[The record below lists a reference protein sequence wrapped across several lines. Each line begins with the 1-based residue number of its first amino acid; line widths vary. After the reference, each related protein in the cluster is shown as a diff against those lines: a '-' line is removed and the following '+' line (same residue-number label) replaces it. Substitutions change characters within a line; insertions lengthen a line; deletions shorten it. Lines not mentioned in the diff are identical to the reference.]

1 MNRSYHFPFVVHS
14 RGVGTF
20 RYQHR
25 GDRAIFTNPL
35 GVKDRAPSQIPITHF
50 LNANATSNPDNVPTR
65 DYYISE
71 GYGPA
76 PECSAQA
83 IGEAIHYAEETARNM
98 FGRDESRGIVNFGFH
113 GGGLVGGVK
122 IKSPGEVAAALS
134 AIEDAAIENGEI
146 NLEKLSGR
154 SGFVIMA
161 DGFTVFNNG
170 NSKVK
175 VGDLRTNEEKLQD
188 EINRLNGELA
198 AAHVTIKKVREALR
212 TQPGEDVQ
220 AHAKVLRQMAD
231 ALVNLWRGE
240 K

>member
-76 PECSAQA
+76 PECSAQE
-83 IGEAIHYAEETARNM
+83 IGEAIHYAEESARNM
-98 FGRDESRGIVNFGFH
+98 FGRDESRGIVNFGFY
-113 GGGLVGGVK
+113 GGGLVRGGLVDGIK
-122 IKSPGEVAAALS
+122 IKSPSEVAASLS
-134 AIEDAAIENGEI
+134 IIDKRSVIAVPSKEDA
-146 NLEKLSGR
+146 
-154 SGFVIMA
+154 
-161 DGFTVFNNG
+161 
-170 NSKVK
+170 
-175 VGDLRTNEEKLQD
+175 LRKEVD
-188 EINRLNGELA
+188 RLTGELT
-198 AAHVTIKKVREALR
+198 AAHATIQKVREAMR
-212 TQPGEDVQ
+212 TRPGDDVQ
-220 AHAKVLRQMAD
+220 EHAKVLRQMAD

>member
-76 PECSAQA
+76 PECSTPSIA
-83 IGEAIHYAEETARNM
+83 EAMRYAEESARNM
-98 FGRDESRGIVNFGFH
+98 FGRDESRGIVNFGFY
-113 GGGLVGGVK
+113 GGGLVRGGLVDGIK
-122 IKSPGEVAAALS
+122 IKSPSEVAALVNVKTIG
-134 AIEDAAIENGEI
+134 IEDAFIQNGEI
-146 NLEKLSGR
+146 KSAKLSGR
-154 SGFVIMA
+154 AGFVIA
-161 DGFTVFNNG
+161 SDNFATF
-170 NSKVK
+170 SAPTKEQA
-175 VGDLRTNEEKLQD
+175 LRKEVD
-188 EINRLNGELA
+188 RLTGELT
-198 AAHVTIKKVREALR
+198 AAHATIQKVREALR
-212 TQPGEDVQ
+212 TQDGEDVQ

-231 ALVNLWRGE
+231 ALVKLWNSE
-240 K
+240 V

>member
-76 PECSAQA
+76 PECSTPSIA
-83 IGEAIHYAEETARNM
+83 EAMRYAEESARNM
-98 FGRDESRGIVNFGFH
+98 FGRDESRGIVNFGFY
-113 GGGLVGGVK
+113 GGGLIGGVK
-122 IKSPGEVAAALS
+122 IKSPSEVAAALGGFDKRFVIAAPS
-134 AIEDAAIENGEI
+134 KEDA
-146 NLEKLSGR
+146 
-154 SGFVIMA
+154 
-161 DGFTVFNNG
+161 
-170 NSKVK
+170 
-175 VGDLRTNEEKLQD
+175 LRKEVD
-188 EINRLNGELA
+188 RLTGELT
-198 AAHVTIKKVREALR
+198 AAHATIQKVREAMR
-212 TQPGEDVQ
+212 TRPGDDVQ
-220 AHAKVLRQMAD
+220 EHAKVLRQMAD